1 MSYTLDVWYY
11 REDDRSGQGNTPVT
25 ITSSAELEDVLTHV
39 LNHPQPHPAQIVARE
54 RPVVGPHDEPDT
66 LIKLAVAPLEQVGAL
81 LFLGPESW
89 VPPVDGDTSTGVYA
103 TRAEAPV
110 PGAPTLYV
118 DTDTKTPFPTDAALP
133 VPHLLAALEEFR
145 QTGERPTCVEWQETQ
160 VS

>member
-1 MSYTLDVWYY
+1 MTHTLDVWYH
-11 REDDRSGQGNTPVT
+11 RADDADGQDDPVEVTSGP
-25 ITSSAELEDVLTHV
+25 ELEAVLTHV
-39 LNHPQPHPAQIVARE
+39 LNLAQPHPVRITARE
-54 RPVVGPHDEPDT
+54 RPDALVELV
-66 LIKLAVAPLEQVGAL
+66 VAPLEQVGAL
-81 LFLGPESW
+81 LFHSPESRA
-89 VPPVDGDTSTGVYA
+89 PRPADDTSTGVYA